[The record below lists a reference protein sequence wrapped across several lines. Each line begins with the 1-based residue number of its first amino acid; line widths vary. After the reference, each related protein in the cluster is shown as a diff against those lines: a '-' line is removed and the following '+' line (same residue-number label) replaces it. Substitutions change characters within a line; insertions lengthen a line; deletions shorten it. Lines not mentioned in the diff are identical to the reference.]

1 MATKKKPSAKQLAAR
16 AKFAA
21 MARARAKAAKGKKRP
36 VAKKV
41 TAKKT
46 TTKKINAIYY
56 YGEGKKVY
64 PTDLKIGAKYEWIAG
79 AGYQEV
85 TYIGKASQNPNR
97 RCGTRL
103 GVGGYIFEFDDGSCT
118 NISAGAVSQNIRTI
132 PAKKVTGTKSRKT
145 PARKKPA
152 TTSRHKDTN
161 SHNVRINVLSGP
173 NIKRCYGVGKINDNK
188 ILTEIARE
196 SKLKKDVIAILKR
209 KVADY
214 DGNYQSL
221 FNDIMRAGLQSGII
235 GDLVYYSDTI
245 KWFKKHNAEISKMLR
260 EMMFEYGVDSP
271 AELFG
276 NKWDK
281 SDPFASDTQN
291 QNLLAWYSFE
301 TIVDDLQNRMGY
313 ND

>member
-1 MATKKKPSAKQLAAR
+1 MATNKKPSAKQLAAR

-21 MARARAKAAKGKKRP
+21 MARARAKAAK
-36 VAKKV
+36 AKKSI
-41 TAKKT
+41 K
-46 TTKKINAIYY
+46 
-56 YGEGKKVY
+56 
-64 PTDLKIGAKYEWIAG
+64 
-79 AGYQEV
+79 
-85 TYIGKASQNPNR
+85 
-97 RCGTRL
+97 
-103 GVGGYIFEFDDGSCT
+103 
-118 NISAGAVSQNIRTI
+118 
-132 PAKKVTGTKSRKT
+132 KT

-235 GDLVYYSDTI
+235 GELIYYSDTI

-260 EMMFEYGVDSP
+260 EMMYEYGVDSP

-281 SDPFASDTQN
+281 SDPFASDTEN